1 MGANFP
7 AAHFSHSLDSD
18 PENLP
23 AGQSIGAEEPC
34 VDTKEPAVAR
44 VQIVDPDFGAND
56 PGSQSLHELWPAS
69 LLILPAVQSA
79 HVDDAL
85 LDANEPG

>member
-1 MGANFP
+1 MQSCLAEPEYLPTG
-7 AAHFSHSLDSD
+7 HFASD
-18 PENLP
+18 T
-23 AGQSIGAEEPC
+23 EPC
-34 VDTKEPAVAR
+34 VETKEPAFAG

-69 LLILPAVQSA
+69 LLILPAAQGV
-79 HVDDAL
+79 HVEAAS